1 MIMDRRRAIDESPP
15 QNELI
20 EEYVNSLDKS
30 ENTVSTYRG
39 NLSRYAR
46 YLKGKGIAKPKES
59 DLVLFKR
66 HLKDKG
72 CHGVTVQLYV
82 VTLRGF
88 YKWAERMGYYP
99 DISISLTNEHIEPT
113 FKRQSLTAE
122 EANKLLK
129 KCKSRAKRG
138 ITFLRDYAII
148 SLIVTTGLRTVE
160 VSRADVEDIV
170 SINGITYLYV
180 QGKGHDDKDDPIK
193 LPDYVLETINEYLS
207 KRDSD
212 AKPLFLNH
220 GKRSDK
226 TRIKPK
232 TISELVKNSLRLIGL
247 DDKRYT
253 AHSLRHT
260 CATIALL
267 NGASIQEV
275 QMTLRHKSI
284 NTTTIYTHNLSRE
297 TNDVE
302 NIVAK
307 AIRKGK

>member
-1 MIMDRRRAIDESPP
+1 MR
-15 QNELI
+15 
-20 EEYVNSLDKS
+20 
-30 ENTVSTYRG
+30 
-39 NLSRYAR
+39 
-46 YLKGKGIAKPKES
+46 
-59 DLVLFKR
+59 
-66 HLKDKG
+66 
-72 CHGVTVQLYV
+72 
-82 VTLRGF
+82 
-88 YKWAERMGYYP
+88 
-99 DISISLTNEHIEPT
+99 
-113 FKRQSLTAE
+113 
-122 EANKLLK
+122 
-129 KCKSRAKRG
+129 SRAKKG

-170 SINGITYLYV
+170 SINGTTYLYV

-220 GKRSDK
+220 AKRSDR

-307 AIRKGK
+307 AIKKGR

>member
-1 MIMDRRRAIDESPP
+1 M
-15 QNELI
+15 
-20 EEYVNSLDKS
+20 
-30 ENTVSTYRG
+30 
-39 NLSRYAR
+39 
-46 YLKGKGIAKPKES
+46 
-59 DLVLFKR
+59 
-66 HLKDKG
+66 
-72 CHGVTVQLYV
+72 

-88 YKWAERMGYYP
+88 YKWTERMGYYP

-122 EANKLLK
+122 EANRLLK

-138 ITFLRDYAII
+138 IIFLRDYAII

-193 LPDYVLETINEYLS
+193 LPDYVLTTINEYLT

-220 GKRSDK
+220 AKRSDR

>member
-1 MIMDRRRAIDESPP
+1 MLYIGIDLGTA
-15 QNELI
+15 NVLI
-20 EEYVNSLDKS
+20 
-30 ENTVSTYRG
+30 
-39 NLSRYAR
+39 
-46 YLKGKGIAKPKES
+46 
-59 DLVLFKR
+59 
-66 HLKDKG
+66 
-72 CHGVTVQLYV
+72 
-82 VTLRGF
+82 
-88 YKWAERMGYYP
+88 
-99 DISISLTNEHIEPT
+99 
-113 FKRQSLTAE
+113 
-122 EANKLLK
+122 
-129 KCKSRAKRG
+129 
-138 ITFLRDYAII
+138 
-148 SLIVTTGLRTVE
+148 
-160 VSRADVEDIV
+160 
-170 SINGITYLYV
+170 YV

-193 LPDYVLETINEYLS
+193 LPDYVLETINEYLT